1 MAKAKKIRGLKCNAP
16 ATPSIRVV
24 LSTRLNEMI
33 EWRKTALD
41 WTDPEGVHAMRVA
54 SRRLRSTMRDFL
66 PYVPKKS
73 FTSVIKQLKSLADA
87 LGAVRDQDVAI
98 QALEEIAQKAP
109 GEYPAALQQSIE
121 KRKELREGHRKKL
134 EAVLDKNELAK
145 LQTDFTAA
153 LEEAV
158 ATAERKNK
166 RATTLTFAAVSGSII
181 RDRLKEFEKRT
192 AGLFTPLDME
202 ALHDL
207 RIATKRLRYAIEL
220 AVPCFDRSIA
230 AHAKR
235 AARIQTTLG
244 DLHDCDTWIVTIGK
258 EIARARK
265 QKAEPQLAAL
275 IWLLNHF
282 TMSRT
287 KHLQRAFIR
296 WREWEAHDVNEQLR
310 AAVKIAKPAQPEAQ
324 DVAVASEPQ
333 ADPLTDP
340 QTGPQN
346 EPQTEPPEHQ
356 DQGAGEQMR
365 QAL

>member
-1 MAKAKKIRGLKCNAP
+1 MAKAKKIPGLKCNAP
-16 ATPSIRVV
+16 AAPGIRLVF
-24 LSTRLNEMI
+24 STRFNEMI

-41 WTDPEGVHAMRVA
+41 WSDPEGVHSMRVA

-66 PYVPKKS
+66 PYVPKRS

-109 GEYPAALQQSIE
+109 GEYPAALRESIE
-121 KRKELREGHRKKL
+121 KRKELREEQRKKL
-134 EAVLDKNELAK
+134 KAVLGKNELAK

-166 RATTLTFAAVSGSII
+166 RATTLTFTAVSGNII
-181 RDRLKEFEKRT
+181 RDLLKEFEKRT
-192 AGLFTPLDME
+192 AGLFTPLDVE

-220 AVPCFDRSIA
+220 AVTCFDHSIA

-258 EIARARK
+258 EIARVRK
-265 QKAEPQLAAL
+265 QKAEPQLSAL

-282 TMSRT
+282 TRLRT
-287 KHLQRAFIR
+287 KHLQRAFIC
-296 WREWEAHDVNEQLR
+296 WREWEAHDVSEQLR
-310 AAVKIAKPAQPEAQ
+310 AAVKIAKPAQPDAQ
-324 DVAVASEPQ
+324 DAVVASEPQ
-333 ADPLTDP
+333 TGP
-340 QTGPQN
+340 QTGPQA
-346 EPQTEPPEHQ
+346 EPQPEPP